1 MPPRLRAAI
10 SRGVAGVAVVFALL
24 VTACTGS
31 ALADRGPA
39 IHGGAIGGVATPSGA
54 AGSGHAP
61 QPDGEIFGGGG
72 SSGSSPG
79 GGTPPLL
86 YAGGPVMHAV
96 TTQVIAWAP
105 TGYSFPSGYVS
116 GYEQY
121 LSDLSTGLGL
131 STNISSIAKQYMDA
145 SGPAL
150 SSLTNNAP
158 ISDTDA
164 YPSSGCTVSGTTVCL
179 TENQILTELST
190 VISANALSVNVN
202 HSYIVLLP
210 PAADTCF
217 DSSAGECEDQA
228 FCGYHTAIS
237 IGGGSDTTFTLLPY
251 PQSSYS
257 NAAGQCYEAIG
268 PSSVSS
274 AVMALDSIGAHE
286 LFESATD
293 PLVGSGY
300 VDSSGDEVADEC
312 AWTWGAE
319 ASATGGGHYNQLV
332 NSDQYMI
339 QEMWSNQANAC
350 EQGVSSTAQASI
362 SAPGSAVTSTATG
375 FSAALTGDSSTASSY
390 EWSYLAPDGMISSD
404 VSTSASPQLT
414 FSAAGTYTVWVQITD
429 AAGGTVTGVSDI
441 TVSGAQTPAA
451 SFGYAIQTRVP
462 ATGSAVSFTSTASA
476 SSSQSI
482 TSTSWSF
489 GDGSTGSGAAVAHAY
504 TAAGTYTVTLRVT
517 QTNGQSSQASET
529 VTVSSPPTAAISWI
543 AANPVAGTSATFS
556 SDAAAGAGAIS
567 GYSWSFGDGS
577 SSTASSPSH
586 AYSSAGTY
594 TVTLTVTQSDGLT
607 GTATRSI
614 DVAAAATQTAPVSG
628 GSPASAGSST
638 SSGSPTAPGASGT
651 GTPATTPTASLTQA
665 LSVATGSNK
674 IATLLR
680 TGASTSAVNLPSVSG
695 AITITWYAAVAH
707 HRVLVAR
714 GTATVRSGITAHVAV
729 KLTVAGRA
737 LLRRSKTLRITA
749 SGSYDFGSSSVTGTR
764 TITLRR

>member
-1 MPPRLRAAI
+1 VEARTPTWLRAAT
-10 SRGVAGVAVVFALL
+10 SREVAAVAVVFALL
-24 VTACTGS
+24 LTAGASS
-31 ALADRGPA
+31 ALADGTAA
-39 IHGGAIGGVATPSGA
+39 IHAGAIGGVATPSVA
-54 AGSGHAP
+54 AGSGHAL

-105 TGYSFPSGYVS
+105 ASYSFPSGYVS

-131 STNISSIAKQYMDA
+131 SSNISSVAKQYMDA

-190 VISANALSVNVN
+190 VISADALSVNVN

-210 PAADTCF
+210 PAVDTCF

-237 IGGGSDTTFTLLPY
+237 IGGSSDTTFTLLPY

-268 PSSVSS
+268 PSSVST
-274 AVMALDSIGAHE
+274 ALMALDSIGAHE

-319 ASATGGGHYNQLV
+319 TAATGGGHYNQLV
-332 NSDQYMI
+332 NGGQYMI

-362 SAPGSAVTSTATG
+362 SAPASAPTSTATG
-375 FSAALTGDSSTASSY
+375 FSAALTGDSSAASSY
-390 EWSYLAPDGMISSD
+390 EWSYLAPDGMTSSD
-404 VSTSASPQLT
+404 VSTSASPQLA

-441 TVSGAQTPAA
+441 TVSGAPAPAA
-451 SFGYAIQTRVP
+451 SFGYLTQTRVP
-462 ATGSAVSFTSTASA
+462 ATGNVVSFTSTASA
-476 SSSQSI
+476 SSAQNI

-489 GDGSTGSGAAVAHAY
+489 GDGSTGSGSSVSHTYA
-504 TAAGTYTVTLRVT
+504 AAGTYTATLHVT

-529 VTVSSPPTAAISWI
+529 VTVSSPPTAAISWT
-543 AANPVAGTSATFS
+543 AANPVAGTSASFS
-556 SDAAAGAGAIS
+556 SGAAAGAGAIS

-586 AYSSAGTY
+586 TYSGAGTY

-607 GTATRSI
+607 GTATRSVT
-614 DVAAAATQTAPVSG
+614 VAAPVSQSAP
-628 GSPASAGSST
+628 GSGGSST
-638 SSGSPTAPGASGT
+638 SSGASTSAGSSGSGAQ
-651 GTPATTPTASLTQA
+651 ATTPTGSLTQA

-674 IATLLR
+674 ITTLLR
-680 TGASTSAVNLPSVSG
+680 TGASISAVNSPSASG
-695 AITITWYAAVAH
+695 AITITWYAVVAH

-714 GTATVRSGITAHVAV
+714 GAATVRPGATAHVAV
-729 KLTVAGRA
+729 KLTTAGRA
-737 LLRRSKTLRITA
+737 LLRRSKTVRITA

-764 TITLRR
+764 TITLSR

>member
-1 MPPRLRAAI
+1 MPPRLRAAV
-10 SRGVAGVAVVFALL
+10 SRGFAGVAVVFALL
-24 VTACTGS
+24 VTAGAGS
-31 ALADRGPA
+31 ALADGGPA
-39 IHGGAIGGVATPSGA
+39 IHVGAIGGVATPSGA
-54 AGSGHAP
+54 GSTGHAL

-86 YAGGPVMHAV
+86 YGGGPVMHAV
-96 TTQVIAWAP
+96 TTQVVAWAP

-121 LSDLSTGLGL
+121 LSDLSTGLRL
-131 STNISSIAKQYMDA
+131 STNISSIAKQYVDA
-145 SGPAL
+145 DGAAL
-150 SSLTNNAP
+150 STLTNEAP
-158 ISDTDA
+158 FTDTDA
-164 YPSSGCTVSGTTVCL
+164 YPSSWCTVSGTSVCL
-179 TENQILTELST
+179 TETQILVELSN
-190 VISANALSVNVN
+190 VIAANAWSTDIE

-210 PAADTCF
+210 PNVDTCF
-217 DSSAGECEDQA
+217 DGDSSECEDQA
-228 FCGYHTAIS
+228 FCGYHTAFTS
-237 IGGGSDTTFTLLPY
+237 GDGYSTFTLLPY
-251 PQSSYS
+251 TESSYS
-257 NAAGQCYEAIG
+257 NALGQCYEPIG

-319 ASATGGGHYNQLV
+319 TSATGGGHYNQLV

-339 QEMWSNQANAC
+339 QEMWSNQANTC

-362 SAPGSAVTSTATG
+362 SGPGSAVTSAATG
-375 FSAALTGDSSTASSY
+375 FSAALTGDGSPASSY
-390 EWSYLAPDGMISSD
+390 EWSYLAPDGTISND

-414 FSAAGTYTVWVQITD
+414 FGTAGTYTVWVQITD

-441 TVSGAQTPAA
+441 TVNGAPTPAA
-451 SFGYAIQTRVP
+451 SFGYVTQTRVP
-462 ATGSAVSFTSTASA
+462 ATGGAVSFTSTASA

-482 TSTSWSF
+482 TSTSWNF
-489 GDGSTGSGAAVAHAY
+489 GDGSTGSGSTVSHAY

-517 QTNGQSSQASET
+517 QTNGQSSQANGT
-529 VTVSSPPTAAISWI
+529 VTVSSPPTATISWT
-543 AANPVAGTSATFS
+543 AANPVGGTSTTFS
-556 SDAAAGAGAIS
+556 SGAAAGAGAIS
-567 GYSWSFGDGS
+567 GYSWSFGDGT
-577 SSTASSPSH
+577 SSTASSPAH
-586 AYSSAGTY
+586 TYSSAGTY

-607 GTATRSI
+607 GTSTRSI
-614 DVAAAATQTAPVSG
+614 AVAAAASQSARTSG
-628 GSPASAGSST
+628 GSSTSAGSS
-638 SSGSPTAPGASGT
+638 AS

-674 IATLLR
+674 ITTLLR
-680 TGASTSAVNLPSVSG
+680 TGASTSAVNSPSVSG

-707 HRVLVAR
+707 HRVVVAR
-714 GTATVRSGITAHVAV
+714 GVATVRSGTTAHVTV

-737 LLRRSKTLRITA
+737 LLRRSKTVRITA